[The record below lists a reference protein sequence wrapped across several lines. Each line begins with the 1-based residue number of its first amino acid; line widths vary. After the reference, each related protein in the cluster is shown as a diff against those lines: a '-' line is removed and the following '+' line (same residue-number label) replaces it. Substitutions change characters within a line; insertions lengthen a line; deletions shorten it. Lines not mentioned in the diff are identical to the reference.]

1 MMTAAAA
8 SFVTWNSRDSSSS
21 SQSQAQKNTRI
32 TKRRK
37 TTTKKGKE
45 VLGTRVP
52 IQPIRPCNPWEQMI
66 IILQW
71 QSELKSQEARILGL
85 QNGFQL
91 KRIAQLEAT
100 IQRKEDEI
108 KKKDEE
114 LSKVVDLQTR
124 DGATIKEMQAQ
135 AEDEVTMLDLEI
147 KLTLL
152 EAELAEGQ
160 ERILSFQEDLTKHKV
175 LLLNLATS
183 IFNSLRQAQMN
194 EI

>member
-1 MMTAAAA
+1 LSPGTAETAAA
-8 SFVTWNSRDSSSS
+8 VI
-21 SQSQAQKNTRI
+21 QHKHKKNTRMA
-32 TKRRK
+32 KRRK

-85 QNGFQL
+85 QNGLQL
-91 KRIAQLEAT
+91 ERIAQLQAT
-100 IQRKEDEI
+100 IERKDDEMKKKDDDM

-114 LSKVVDLQTR
+114 LSKLVDLQTK
-124 DGATIKEMQAQ
+124 GEVTINEMQALQ
-135 AEDEVTMLDLEI
+135 AKDEVTILDLEVKSTI
-147 KLTLL
+147 L
-152 EAELAEGQ
+152 EAELAESQ
-160 ERILSFQEDLTKHKV
+160 ERIESFQEDLAKHKV
-175 LLLNLATS
+175 ILMNLS
-183 IFNSLRQAQMN
+183 RDIFNSLRSN

>member
-21 SQSQAQKNTRI
+21 SQSQAQKNTRMA
-32 TKRRK
+32 KRRK
-37 TTTKKGKE
+37 TTTEKGKA

-52 IQPIRPCNPWEQMI
+52 IQPRRPYNPWEQMYI
-66 IILQW
+66 TLQL